1 MSAGVVILIVL
12 VVSIVCIPH
21 FYASMKACFNNLNPI
36 LYAPSLSAIS
46 NRLVSRYPQEKKIGI
61 IGHCAM

>member
-1 MSAGVVILIVL
+1 MSAGVVVILI

-21 FYASMKACFNNLNPI
+21 FYASMKACFNNLKPI
-36 LYAPSLSAIS
+36 LYAPSLSAVS

-61 IGHCAM
+61 IVLCS